1 MRSRGSATRLNLLTA
16 RLLNA
21 RGRKAPE
28 ATPKTAQRVRL
39 YAHSREGAALMGKQQ
54 SRDGWKDRKRF
65 LQNYVVVNGYACP
78 GLDDVPHPAVKLEV
92 EPHRSA

>member
-1 MRSRGSATRLNLLTA
+1 
-16 RLLNA
+16 
-21 RGRKAPE
+21 
-28 ATPKTAQRVRL
+28 
-39 YAHSREGAALMGKQQ
+39 MGKQR
-54 SRDGWKDRKRF
+54 SRNGWKDRKRF